1 MEKSRRWHTDKRN
14 LKKVWQDEFLF
25 TEVKSKAVCLV
36 CKQSVAVL
44 KEYNIRRHY
53 ETKHSAAFSKY
64 NGEER
69 KKKANELLAKLRS
82 EQSGLLR
89 PSSAQES
96 ATRASYQISAL
107 IAKSGRAFATGEFVK
122 ECLAVAAEAVCPSQV
137 RMFSQISLSR
147 NTVTR
152 RIEDMA
158 QDIGE
163 QIKTKA
169 SAFSAYSIACDE
181 STDISD
187 SAQLLVF
194 LRGVNE
200 TFEVT
205 QELAGIETL
214 SGTTKGED
222 LFFAVERVLEKN
234 EFKWEKMAGITTDGA
249 PAMVGRK
256 SGLATFVSQKVSEC
270 GGKVVKYHCIL
281 HQEQLCAK
289 SVGLV
294 DVMRDVVKIVNN
306 ICSKA
311 LSHRQF
317 KALMDEM
324 DAQYGDVLYHQEVR
338 WLSRVKVLRR
348 FFDLRDEIRVFQES
362 KDGNIQVPTDKK
374 WLSVL
379 AFLVDVTEMLNVLN
393 VQLQGKDQII
403 TQLFDH
409 VRAFKQKLLL
419 LRRHLSAG
427 NSNIYS
433 YNIQDILCAIIIVL
447 LLIIFRIICGVCI
460 YIQSCQH
467 LYFCCTSS

>member
-1 MEKSRRWHTDKRN
+1 
-14 LKKVWQDEFLF
+14 
-25 TEVKSKAVCLV
+25 
-36 CKQSVAVL
+36 
-44 KEYNIRRHY
+44 
-53 ETKHSAAFSKY
+53 
-64 NGEER
+64 
-69 KKKANELLAKLRS
+69 
-82 EQSGLLR
+82 
-89 PSSAQES
+89 
-96 ATRASYQISAL
+96 
-107 IAKSGRAFATGEFVK
+107 
-122 ECLAVAAEAVCPSQV
+122 
-137 RMFSQISLSR
+137 
-147 NTVTR
+147 
-152 RIEDMA
+152 
-158 QDIGE
+158 
-163 QIKTKA
+163 
-169 SAFSAYSIACDE
+169 
-181 STDISD
+181 
-187 SAQLLVF
+187 
-194 LRGVNE
+194 
-200 TFEVT
+200 
-205 QELAGIETL
+205 
-214 SGTTKGED
+214 
-222 LFFAVERVLEKN
+222 
-234 EFKWEKMAGITTDGA
+234 
-249 PAMVGRK
+249 MVGRK

-306 ICSKA
+306 IRSKA

-338 WLSRVKVLRR
+338 WLSRGKVLRR
-348 FFDLRDEIRVFQES
+348 FFNLRDEIRVFQES

-374 WLSVL
+374 WLSDL

-433 YNIQDILCAIIIVL
+433 YNIQDILFAIIIIL